1 MLETI
6 LEAVVAALAVDA
18 SEVVVFVMILGI
30 DGEAELEEWRLLPQV
45 LVGAVGGI
53 WVEDGIVDAIGSADD
68 EGVAYGIDGLDG
80 GSGWE
85 GVEEV
90 HVGAVFIEPMEG
102 WGIGFCTCVGSCIGL
117 EGDEVLV
124 IACFVDIE
132 EGGNAFGTAY

>member
-1 MLETI
+1 MIFALSGKANIEEGWLLTKIEVITIGIITLLEN
-6 LEAVVAALAVDA
+6 
-18 SEVVVFVMILGI
+18 
-30 DGEAELEEWRLLPQV
+30 
-45 LVGAVGGI
+45 
-53 WVEDGIVDAIGSADD
+53 GIVNAIGGNDD

-85 GVEEV
+85 SVEEV

-102 WGIGFCTCVGSCIGL
+102 WGAGSCIGTCIGL

-132 EGGNAFGTAY
+132 EGGNAFGIAY

>member
-6 LEAVVAALAVDA
+6 LEAMVAALAIYA

-53 WVEDGIVDAIGSADD
+53 WVVDGIVDAIGSADD

-102 WGIGFCTCVGSCIGL
+102 WGIGSCIGL

-132 EGGNAFGTAY
+132 EGGNAFAY